1 MNRKLLSYFCAKLNQ
16 VSVLRSRYVLLL
28 ISAMLLA
35 GSGCSTKKNKFL
47 NRFWH
52 SMNTKFNGYFNGNEA
67 VKLGIQELVKARK
80 DNFTKIIPV
89 YEYGDKSNFS
99 SQNAQWDRAVKKGVV
114 MIKKHSMLIN
124 GKQYNRYI
132 DDCYLMM
139 GIAHYFK
146 LDFDMG
152 IGQLRY
158 VAENSEK
165 NKTRQDA
172 RIWIV
177 RSYLEKGELA
187 EAATAI
193 RQVDKGAL
201 DRKQSADYW
210 ASLADYHIRMKEY
223 NLALEDM
230 NKAIEFEKK
239 KKRKARYHF
248 IRGQLYQQMKDNE
261 KAYEAFAG
269 VLKLKPEYELEFQS
283 KINMARTAGKDS
295 NEELKKLLKKML
307 RDDKNIEYQDQIYY
321 ALGTIFLKEKN
332 KEEAL
337 KNFKKSV
344 ATSISNKNQK
354 GLSYLE
360 LARIYFADRKYE
372 PAQAYYDS
380 TSTSL
385 DKDHPEYESVMRLK
399 ENLTEVVLNIR
410 IIQLQDSLQRL
421 ATLNDKDLMAF
432 LENYVEDLKMQDE
445 EAKNNVGNNVAG
457 GNNIIGGGEGKWYF
471 YNTQALAFGLNE
483 FKKVWGNRL
492 LEDDWRRSNKNT
504 VSFNDGGNSQPA
516 YNPRYD
522 PETYLAEIPRT
533 DSALQA
539 SREMVWQA
547 LYNLGLL
554 YKEKIFDYELSVES
568 FEELVKRNTDN
579 IHFPITYY
587 QLYLVYKE
595 LKNNDK
601 SEYYKNLIIRDY
613 PSSEYARI
621 LGNPDYL
628 VQKDKDDDKASP
640 LYETAYQAYQSKN
653 YGETVNVCEQAKAQ
667 FPESKMLHRFAL
679 LRALARKESATL
691 EEFKNDLKEVIEQ
704 FPGTESAQTADRLLK
719 LLKGD
724 EPVNNEVKNDQPKEQ
739 KDIVNETKTD
749 TVPKLNTPFTK
760 DLNAEHIIIII
771 IPSLKGNVNVA
782 TQKLNQFNDENYS
795 NAGLSINTSLLGN
808 TSQVMLIRKFK
819 NGNEAVNYFAL
830 FNKKDILSQ
839 LQLGQGVKVFPITM
853 GNYALLF
860 KTQDI
865 SGYEAFFN
873 ANYPK

>member
-1 MNRKLLSYFCAKLNQ
+1 MNP
-16 VSVLRSRYVLLL
+16 VSVFKVRYVLLL
-28 ISAMLLA
+28 MAAFLLV
-35 GSGCSTKKNKFL
+35 GTGCSTKKNKFL

-67 VKLGIQELVKARK
+67 VKLGIQELVKSRK

-99 SQNAQWDRAVKKGVV
+99 SQNAQWDRAIKKGVI

-177 RSYLEKGELA
+177 RSYLEQGELA

-201 DRKQSADYW
+201 DKKQNADYW
-210 ASLADYHIRMKEY
+210 ASVADYHIRMKDYIE
-223 NLALEDM
+223 ALEDL

-239 KKRKARYHF
+239 KKRKARYQF
-248 IRGQLYQQMKDNE
+248 IRGQLFQQLKDNE
-261 KAYEAFAG
+261 KAYEAFAT
-269 VLKLKPEYELEFQS
+269 VLKFKPEYELEFQS

-295 NEELKKLLKKML
+295 NEDLKKLLKKML
-307 RDDKNIEYQDQIYY
+307 KDDKNIEYQDQIYY
-321 ALGTIFLKEKN
+321 ALATIYLKEKN

-344 ATSISNKNQK
+344 AASVNNKNQK

-385 DKDHPEYESVMRLK
+385 DKDHPEYEYVMRMK

-421 ATLNDKDLMAF
+421 AALNEKDLMAF
-432 LENYVEDLKMQDE
+432 LENYVEDLKAKDE
-445 EAKNNVGNNVAG
+445 EAKNNVNNNAGMGNNA
-457 GNNIIGGGEGKWYF
+457 IGGGEGKWYF
-471 YNTQALAFGLNE
+471 YNNQALAFGLNE
-483 FKKVWGNRL
+483 FKKVWGNRP

-504 VSFNDGGNSQPA
+504 ISFNDGGISQPA

-522 PETYLAEIPRT
+522 PQTYLAEIPRT

-554 YKEKIFDYELSVES
+554 YKEKIFDYELSAES
-568 FEELVKRNTDN
+568 FEDLVKRNTDN
-579 IHFPITYY
+579 IHFPVTYY

-595 LKNNDK
+595 LKNMDK
-601 SEYYKNLIIRDY
+601 SEYYKNLILRDY
-613 PSSEYARI
+613 PTSEYARI
-621 LGNPDYL
+621 LENPSYML
-628 VQKDKDDDKASP
+628 QKEKDDDKASP
-640 LYETAYQAYQSKN
+640 FYELAYQSYIAKQYN
-653 YGETVNVCEQAKAQ
+653 DVLNKCEIAKSRY
-667 FPESKMLHRFAL
+667 PESKILHRFAL
-679 LRALARKESATL
+679 LHALAKKELVTL
-691 EEFKNDLKEVIEQ
+691 EEFKKDLKDVIEQ
-704 FPGTESAQTADRLLK
+704 FPGTESAQTAERLLK

-724 EPVNNEVKNDQPKEQ
+724 EPAENNEVKNDQPEDTSDKVKITE
-739 KDIVNETKTD
+739 NKTD
-749 TVPKLNTPFTK
+749 SEPKLNTPYIK
-760 DLNAEHIIIII
+760 DLNAEHIVIII
-771 IPSLKGNVNVA
+771 IPSLKGNINVA
-782 TQKLNQFNDENYS
+782 TQKLNQFNDENFS
-795 NAGLSINTSLLGN
+795 NSGLSVNTSLLGN

-819 NGNEAVNYFAL
+819 NGNEAINYFSL

-839 LQLGQGVKVFPITM
+839 LQLGQGVKAFPITM

-860 KTQDI
+860 KSQDI
-865 SGYEAFFN
+865 SGYEAFYN
-873 ANYPK
+873 TNYPK

>member
-1 MNRKLLSYFCAKLNQ
+1 MRQMNP
-16 VSVLRSRYVLLL
+16 VSVFKVRYVLLL
-28 ISAMLLA
+28 IAASLLA
-35 GSGCSTKKNKFL
+35 GTGCSTKKNKFL

-67 VKLGIQELVKARK
+67 VKLGVQELVKSRK

-99 SQNAQWDRAVKKGVV
+99 SQNAQWDRAIKKGVI

-177 RSYLEKGELA
+177 RSYLEQGELA

-201 DRKQSADYW
+201 DKKQNADYW
-210 ASLADYHIRMKEY
+210 ASVADYHIRMKDY
-223 NLALEDM
+223 NEALEDL

-239 KKRKARYHF
+239 KKRKARYQF
-248 IRGQLYQQMKDNE
+248 IRGQLYQQLKDNE
-261 KAYEAFAG
+261 KAYEAFAA

-295 NEELKKLLKKML
+295 NEDLKKLLKKML
-307 RDDKNIEYQDQIYY
+307 KDDKNIEYQDQIYY
-321 ALGTIFLKEKN
+321 ALGTIYLKEKN

-344 ATSISNKNQK
+344 AASVNNKNQK

-385 DKDHPEYESVMRLK
+385 DKDHPEYESVIRLK

-421 ATLNDKDLMAF
+421 AVLNEKDLMAF
-432 LENYVEDLKMQDE
+432 LENYVEDLKTKDE
-445 EAKNNVGNNVAG
+445 EAKNNMNNNAGMGNNA
-457 GNNIIGGGEGKWYF
+457 IGGGEGKWYF
-471 YNTQALAFGLNE
+471 YNNQALAFGLNE

-504 VSFNDGGNSQPA
+504 ISFNDGGNSQPA

-522 PETYLAEIPRT
+522 PQTYLAEIPRT

-554 YKEKIFDYELSVES
+554 YKEKIFDYELSAES
-568 FEELVKRNTDN
+568 FEDLVKRNTDN
-579 IHFPITYY
+579 IHFPVTYY

-595 LKNNDK
+595 LKNTDK
-601 SEYYKNLIIRDY
+601 SEYYKNLILRDY
-613 PSSEYARI
+613 PTSEYARI
-621 LGNPDYL
+621 LGNPDYML
-628 VQKDKDDDKASP
+628 QKEKDDDKASP
-640 LYETAYQAYQSKN
+640 LYESAYLAYKSKN
-653 YGETVNVCEQAKAQ
+653 YNSVVSLCDEAKSK
-667 FPESKMLHRFAL
+667 FPESKILHRFAL
-679 LRALARKESATL
+679 LRTLARKELVSL
-691 EEFKNDLKEVIEQ
+691 EDFKKELKDVIDQ
-704 FPGTESAQTADRLLK
+704 FPGTESAQTAARLLK

-724 EPVNNEVKNDQPKEQ
+724 EPADNNEVKNDQSQDNKDKDKVTENKKDSIPK
-739 KDIVNETKTD
+739 
-749 TVPKLNTPFTK
+749 PNTPFIK
-760 DLNAEHIIIII
+760 DLNAEHIVIII
-771 IPSLKGNVNVA
+771 IPSLKGNINVA
-782 TQKLNQFNDENYS
+782 TQKLNQFNDENFS

-819 NGNEAVNYFAL
+819 NGNEAINYFSL

-839 LQLGQGVKVFPITM
+839 LQLGQGVKAFPITM

-860 KTQDI
+860 KSQDI
-865 SGYEAFFN
+865 SGYEAFYN

>member
-1 MNRKLLSYFCAKLNQ
+1 MNP
-16 VSVLRSRYVLLL
+16 VSVFKLKYVLLL
-28 ISAMLLA
+28 VTAFLLA
-35 GSGCSTKKNKFL
+35 GTSCSTKKNKFL

-52 SMNTKFNGYFNGNEA
+52 SMNTKYNGYFNGSEA
-67 VKLGIQELVKARK
+67 IKLGIQELVKARK

-99 SQNAQWDRAVKKGVV
+99 SQNAQWDRAIKKGVV

-177 RSYLEKGELA
+177 RSYLEQGELA

-201 DRKQSADYW
+201 DKKQNADYW
-210 ASLADYHIRMKEY
+210 ASIADYHIRMKEY
-223 NLALEDM
+223 NEALEDL

-239 KKRKARYHF
+239 KKRKARYQF
-248 IRGQLYQQMKDNE
+248 IRGQLYQQLKENQ
-261 KAYEAFAG
+261 KAYESFAA

-283 KINMARTAGKDS
+283 KINMARTAGNDS
-295 NEELKKLLKKML
+295 NEDLKKLLKKML
-307 RDDKNIEYQDQIYY
+307 KDDKNIEYQDQIYY

-332 KEEAL
+332 KEEAI

-344 ATSISNKNQK
+344 AASVNNKNQK

-421 ATLNDKDLMAF
+421 AALNEKDLMLF
-432 LENYVEDLKMQDE
+432 LENYVEDLKAKDE
-445 EAKNNVGNNVAG
+445 EAKNNVSNNAGIGNNA
-457 GNNIIGGGEGKWYF
+457 IGGGEGKWYF
-471 YNTQALAFGLNE
+471 YNNQALAFGLNE
-483 FKKVWGNRL
+483 FKKVWGNRP

-504 VSFNDGGNSQPA
+504 ISFNDGGNSQPA

-522 PETYLAEIPRT
+522 PQTYLAEIPRT

-539 SREMVWQA
+539 SREMLWQA

-554 YKEKIFDYELSVES
+554 YKEKIFDYELSAES
-568 FEELVKRNTDN
+568 FEDLVKRNTNN
-579 IHFPITYY
+579 IHFPVTYY

-595 LKNNDK
+595 LKNTDK
-601 SEYYKNLIIRDY
+601 SEYYKNLILRDY
-613 PSSEYARI
+613 PTSEYARI
-621 LGNPDYL
+621 LGNPDYML
-628 VQKDKDDDKASP
+628 QKEKDDDKASP
-640 LYETAYQAYQSKN
+640 IYESAYFAYKSKN
-653 YGETVNVCEQAKAQ
+653 YNAAISLCDEAKSK

-679 LRALARKESATL
+679 LRTLARKELVSL
-691 EEFKNDLKEVIEQ
+691 EEFKKDLKDVKDQ
-704 FPGTESAQTADRLLK
+704 FPGTESAQTAARLLK
-719 LLKGD
+719 LLIGE
-724 EPVNNEVKNDQPKEQ
+724 EPVDNNVMKSDQSKDTKENVSENKKDSIPK
-739 KDIVNETKTD
+739 
-749 TVPKLNTPFTK
+749 PSTPFTK
-760 DLNAEHIIIII
+760 DLNAEHIVIII
-771 IPSLKGNVNVA
+771 IPSLKGNINVA
-782 TQKLNQFNDENYS
+782 TQKLNQFNDENFS
-795 NAGLSINTSLLGN
+795 NAGLSVNTSLLGN

-819 NGNEAVNYFAL
+819 NGNEAINYFSL

-839 LQLGQGVKVFPITM
+839 LQLGQGVKAFPITM

-860 KTQDI
+860 KSQDV
-865 SGYEAFFN
+865 SGYEAFYH

>member
-1 MNRKLLSYFCAKLNQ
+1 MRQMNP
-16 VSVLRSRYVLLL
+16 VSVFKARYVLLL
-28 ISAMLLA
+28 IAASLLA
-35 GSGCSTKKNKFL
+35 GTGCSTKKNKFL

-67 VKLGIQELVKARK
+67 IKAGIQELVKSRK

-99 SQNAQWDRAVKKGVV
+99 SQNAQWDRAIKKGVI

-172 RIWIV
+172 RIWII
-177 RSYLEKGELA
+177 RSYLEQGELA

-201 DRKQSADYW
+201 DKKQNADYW
-210 ASLADYHIRMKEY
+210 ASVADYHIRMKDY
-223 NLALEDM
+223 NEALEDL

-239 KKRKARYHF
+239 KKRKARYQF
-248 IRGQLYQQMKDNE
+248 IRGQLFQQLKDNE
-261 KAYEAFAG
+261 KAYEAFAA

-295 NEELKKLLKKML
+295 NEDLKKLLKKML
-307 RDDKNIEYQDQIYY
+307 KDDKNIEYQDQIYY
-321 ALGTIFLKEKN
+321 ALGTIYLKEKN

-344 ATSISNKNQK
+344 AASVNNKNQK

-421 ATLNDKDLMAF
+421 AALNEKDLMAF
-432 LENYVEDLKMQDE
+432 LENYVEDLKAKDE
-445 EAKNNVGNNVAG
+445 EAKNNVNNNAGMGNNA
-457 GNNIIGGGEGKWYF
+457 IGGGEGKWYF
-471 YNTQALAFGLNE
+471 YNNQALAFGLNE
-483 FKKVWGNRL
+483 FKKVWGNRP

-504 VSFNDGGNSQPA
+504 ISFNDGGISQPA

-522 PETYLAEIPRT
+522 PQTYLAEIPRT

-554 YKEKIFDYELSVES
+554 YKEKIFDYELSAES
-568 FEELVKRNTDN
+568 FEDLVKRNTDN
-579 IHFPITYY
+579 IHFPVTYY

-595 LKNNDK
+595 LKNTDK
-601 SEYYKNLIIRDY
+601 SEYYKNLILRDY
-613 PSSEYARI
+613 PTSEYARI
-621 LGNPDYL
+621 LGNPDYML
-628 VQKDKDDDKASP
+628 QKEKDDDKASP
-640 LYETAYQAYQSKN
+640 LYESAYLAYKSKN
-653 YGETVNVCEQAKAQ
+653 YNAAVSLCDEAKSK
-667 FPESKMLHRFAL
+667 FPESKILHRFAL
-679 LRALARKESATL
+679 LRTLARKELVSL
-691 EEFKNDLKEVIEQ
+691 EDFKKELKDVIDQ
-704 FPGTESAQTADRLLK
+704 FPGTESAQTAARLLK

-724 EPVNNEVKNDQPKEQ
+724 EPGGNNDEIKSDQPQ
-739 KDIVNETKTD
+739 DNNDKDKVTD
-749 TVPKLNTPFTK
+749 NKKDSIPKLNTPFTK
-760 DLNAEHIIIII
+760 DLNAEHIVIII
-771 IPSLKGNVNVA
+771 IPSLKGNINVA
-782 TQKLNQFNDENYS
+782 TQKLNQFNDENFS
-795 NAGLSINTSLLGN
+795 NAGLSVNTSLLGN

-819 NGNEAVNYFAL
+819 NGNEAINYFSL

-839 LQLGQGVKVFPITM
+839 LQLGQGVKAFPITM

-860 KTQDI
+860 KSQDI
-865 SGYEAFFN
+865 SGYEAFYN

>member
-1 MNRKLLSYFCAKLNQ
+1 
-16 VSVLRSRYVLLL
+16 
-28 ISAMLLA
+28 MLLV

-67 VKLGIQELVKARK
+67 IKAGIQELVKSRK

-89 YEYGDKSNFS
+89 YEYGHRSNFS
-99 SQNAQWDRAVKKGVV
+99 SQNAQWDKAIKKGVI

-132 DDCYLMM
+132 DDCYLLM

-177 RSYLEKGELA
+177 RSYLEQGELV

-193 RQVDKGAL
+193 RQIDKAAL
-201 DRKQSADYW
+201 DKKQNAYYW
-210 ASLADYHIRMKEY
+210 ASLADYHIRSKEY
-223 NLALEDM
+223 SEALEDL

-239 KKRKARYHF
+239 NKRKARYQF
-248 IRGQLYQQMKDNE
+248 IRGQLYHLLKDNE
-261 KAYEAFAG
+261 KAYVAFAG

-283 KINMARTAGKDS
+283 KINMARTSGNDS
-295 NEELKKLLKKML
+295 NDDLKKLLKKML
-307 RDDKNIEYQDQIYY
+307 KDDKNIEYQDQIYY
-321 ALGTIFLKEKN
+321 ALGTVYLKEKN
-332 KEEAL
+332 QQEAI
-337 KNFKKSV
+337 KNFKKSIAASV
-344 ATSISNKNQK
+344 SNKNQK

-360 LARIYFADRKYE
+360 LARIYFADREYE
-372 PAQAYYDS
+372 LAQAYYDS

-385 DKDHPEYESVMRLK
+385 DNDHPDYETVMRMK

-410 IIQLQDSLQRL
+410 IVQLQDSLQRL
-421 ATLNDKDLMAF
+421 SKMNDKDLMAF
-432 LENYVEDLKMQDE
+432 LENYVDELKAKDE
-445 EAKNNVGNNVAG
+445 EEKNNVGNNVTIS
-457 GNNIIGGGEGKWYF
+457 NTSLGGGEGKWYF

-483 FKKVWGNRL
+483 FKKIWGNRP

-504 VSFNDGGNSQPA
+504 VSFNDGGSAQPA

-539 SREMVWQA
+539 SNEMIWQA
-547 LYNLGLL
+547 LYNLGIL
-554 YKEKIFDYELSVES
+554 YKEKIFDFELSAES
-568 FEELVKRNTDN
+568 FEDLARRNTEN

-587 QLYLVYKE
+587 QLFLVYKE

-601 SEYYKNLIIRDY
+601 AEYYKNLIIQNY
-613 PSSEYARI
+613 PSSEYAKI
-621 LGNPDYL
+621 LSNPNYL
-628 VQKDKDDDKASP
+628 LQKEIENDKASP
-640 LYETAYQAYQSKN
+640 LYELAYQAYKSKN
-653 YGETVNVCEQAKAQ
+653 YQEVIILCTQAKTQ
-667 FPESKMLHRFAL
+667 FPDSKIFHRFAL
-679 LRALARKESATL
+679 LRVLALKESVTL
-691 EEFKNDLKEVIEQ
+691 LEFKNELEEVIKQ
-704 FPGTESAQTADRLLK
+704 HPNTESADIATKLLK
-719 LLKGD
+719 LLKG
-724 EPVNNEVKNDQPKEQ
+724 EEAENNEIKTEQPKETEGKKNDVT
-739 KDIVNETKTD
+739 KDTI
-749 TVPKLNTPFTK
+749 PKPSTPYNK
-760 DLNAEHIIIII
+760 DLNAEHIIAVI
-771 IPSLKGNVNVA
+771 IPSLKGNVNA
-782 TQKLNQFNDENYS
+782 AIQKLNQFNDENYS
-795 NAGLSINTSLLGN
+795 NARLSVNTSLLGN
-808 TSQVMLIRKFK
+808 TSQVLLIRKFK
-819 NGNEAVNYFAL
+819 NGNDAMNYFSL
-830 FNKKDILSQ
+830 FNKKNILSQ
-839 LQLGQGVKVFPITM
+839 LQLGEGVKVFPITM

-865 SGYEAFFN
+865 SEYEAFFN
-873 ANYPK
+873 ANYPQ

>member
-1 MNRKLLSYFCAKLNQ
+1 MSVRK
-16 VSVLRSRYVLLL
+16 SRYLVLL
-28 ISAMLLA
+28 ISAMLMV

-67 VKLGIQELVKARK
+67 VKAGIQELVKSRK

-89 YEYGDKSNFS
+89 YEYGHSSNFS
-99 SQNAQWDRAVKKGVV
+99 SQNAQWDKAIKKGVI

-124 GKQYNRYI
+124 GKQYNWYI

-165 NKTRQDA
+165 NKTRQEA

-177 RSYLEKGELA
+177 RSYLEQGELA

-193 RQVDKGAL
+193 RQIDKGAL
-201 DRKQSADYW
+201 DKNQNASYW
-210 ASLADYHIRMKEY
+210 ASLADYHIRSKEY
-223 NLALEDM
+223 DQALEDL

-239 KKRKARYHF
+239 KKRKARYQF
-248 IRGQLYQQMKDNE
+248 IRGQLYQQMKNNE
-261 KAYEAFAG
+261 KAYETFSS

-321 ALGTIFLKEKN
+321 ALGTVYLKEKN
-332 KEEAL
+332 KEEAV
-337 KNFKKSV
+337 KNFKKSIASSV
-344 ATSISNKNQK
+344 SNKNQK

-372 PAQAYYDS
+372 LAQAYYDS

-385 DKDHPEYESVMRLK
+385 DNDHPDYETVMRLK

-410 IIQLQDSLQRL
+410 IVQLQDSLQRL
-421 ATLNDKDLMAF
+421 SKLNDKELMTF
-432 LENYVEDLKMQDE
+432 LENYVEELKAKDE
-445 EAKNNVGNNVAG
+445 EEKNNVGNNFTL
-457 GNNIIGGGEGKWYF
+457 GNTTIGGGEGKWYF

-483 FKKVWGNRL
+483 FKKIWGNRP

-504 VSFNDGGNSQPA
+504 TSFNDTGGEQTA

-539 SREMVWQA
+539 SNEMIWQA
-547 LYNLGLL
+547 LYNLGIL
-554 YKEKIFDYELSVES
+554 YKEKIFDFELSAES
-568 FEELVKRNTDN
+568 FEDLARRNTEN

-595 LKNNDK
+595 LKNNEK
-601 SEYYKNLIIRDY
+601 AEYYKNLIIQNY
-613 PSSEYARI
+613 PSSEYTKI
-621 LGNPDYL
+621 LSNPNYL
-628 VQKDKDDDKASP
+628 LQKEREDDKASP
-640 LYETAYQAYQSKN
+640 LYEIAYQAYKSKN
-653 YGETVNVCEQAKAQ
+653 YQEAITLCTQAKTQ
-667 FPESKMLHRFAL
+667 FPESKIIHRFAL
-679 LRALARKESATL
+679 LRALALKESITMF
-691 EEFKNDLKEVIEQ
+691 EFKNELEEIIKRH
-704 FPGTESAQTADRLLK
+704 PNTESADIATRLLK
-719 LLKGD
+719 LLKG
-724 EPVNNEVKNDQPKEQ
+724 EEAENNEIKTEQ
-739 KDIVNETKTD
+739 SIETEEKKNETTKD
-749 TVPKLNTPFTK
+749 SIPKPSTPYNK
-760 DLNAEHIIIII
+760 DLNAEHLISVI
-771 IPSLKGNVNVA
+771 IPSLKGNVNA
-782 TQKLNQFNDENYS
+782 AIQKLNQFNDENFS
-795 NAGLSINTSLLGN
+795 NASLSVNTTLLGN
-808 TSQVMLIRKFK
+808 TSQVLLIRKFK
-819 NGNEAVNYFAL
+819 NGNDAMNYYNL
-830 FNKKDILSQ
+830 FNKKNVLSQ
-839 LQLGQGVKVFPITM
+839 LQLGEGVKVFPITM

-873 ANYPK
+873 ANYPQ